1 MIDTTD
7 VFSLKISSEEGKVVV
22 HIEVDKERWKS
33 TFEPLLMGIVSQV
46 RQNAVI
52 RVVSEGE
59 K

>member
-1 MIDTTD
+1 MTD

-52 RVVSEGE
+52 RVVSEGQ